1 MNLTV
6 EPCFNLWL
14 FVDPLTGVVQTGAAK
29 AYALHGAERERKDL
43 LQRQTPGVA
52 GRPVSGGSPPSSS
65 RWFNQSRRLPP
76 PDNSCQPNSRQTR
89 PAPVPND
96 AFAQYFI
103 GQSCLQSLNE
113 PPDEVPAEL
122 TKGSV
127 VVVRPKVKHWHGA
140 KADSWF
146 SRVAFIRPG
155 AEQSNVWLEP
165 VDDEQYSRLR
175 G

>member
-1 MNLTV
+1 M
-6 EPCFNLWL
+6 PAA
-14 FVDPLTGVVQTGAAK
+14 DPGQ
-29 AYALHGAERERKDL
+29 
-43 LQRQTPGVA
+43 
-52 GRPVSGGSPPSSS
+52 
-65 RWFNQSRRLPP
+65 
-76 PDNSCQPNSRQTR
+76 
-89 PAPVPND
+89 PND

-113 PPDEVPAEL
+113 PTDEVPAEL

-127 VVVRPKVKHWHGA
+127 VVVRPNVNHWHGA

-146 SRVAFIRPG
+146 SHVAFIRPG